1 MPPTDVDEGERPFI
15 DADAQRSLG
24 DYLVSALEHATPDTW
39 TAGGANDDEATFRHR
54 PRNYD
59 TLKEFEQAYDN
70 GGPVA
75 DLTDKRALMTY
86 GTGIEFQTEAATTDD
101 RGRTVDE
108 WLADTFGDR
117 LDYLQIQL
125 GVQSYWAGN
134 AWLEIVEDRTS
145 DFSHLTLVDP
155 TTIDPRWD
163 RHGDITEI
171 EQIIVEDNTPRRQ
184 PLDPDNI
191 AVFSY
196 KDTPGGPLERGLY
209 ERNWDQIRRYAEN
222 QEQRR
227 NAIRIHG
234 SPKYHV
240 QVGSDGQSISDR
252 LLRRVRNRFRSD
264 DTDEKTNWVTG
275 GQVEINELDA
285 PGFEGMESITETDI
299 ATLAQGFGI
308 PLELTNFGS
317 DGLGSGKPAEV
328 RWQGFERQ
336 ARAEQTL
343 RVAQFM
349 RQVVRPVL
357 RRYSPFPEDID
368 VTASFGDVVSDQ
380 QAAAEWMKD
389 FKSYMQPEEVR
400 SRLDLPENVNEEDL
414 GPPEGTP
421 DADTGGDAG
430 GLFATDGSDGSVSM
444 TTNTSTSPARTDG
457 GDTGFSDGRRALF
470 HDSVSADALTQE
482 ELVWEDVYEKVLW
495 ADDGND
501 RALFEFDPEEV
512 PDFVIDRLVEAVQEG
527 ALFDDFETVPAWAA
541 DDVEDVMLDSLETRH
556 GWSVNSIANNLQ
568 NMALGLSQEDAERIA
583 RTETQALVNKAREE
597 GYREEFDVSAE
608 RFHWVGPDDERNS
621 EVCPEIR
628 ERVGDGVPLPELKDI
643 VEGTAR
649 EFGHEP
655 REWTPH
661 INCRHT
667 YTRVV

>member
-1 MPPTDVDEGERPFI
+1 MPPTDGDGGERPFI
-15 DADAQRSLG
+15 DADAQRSLA

-39 TAGGANDDEATFRHR
+39 TAGGANDDDPTFRHR

-59 TLKEFEQAYDN
+59 TLTQFQKAYDN

-86 GTGIEFQTEAATTDD
+86 GTGIEFQTETAVTDEQ
-101 RGRTVDE
+101 GRTVDE

-134 AWLEIVEDRTS
+134 GWLEIVEDRS
-145 DFSHLTLVDP
+145 GELSHLTLVDP
-155 TTIDPRWD
+155 TTIDPKWD
-163 RHGDITEI
+163 RHGEITDIY
-171 EQIIVEDNTPRRQ
+171 QIIVEDNKPRRQ
-184 PLDPDNI
+184 RLDPDKI
-191 AVFSY
+191 GVFSY
-196 KDTPGGPLERGLY
+196 KDTPGGPIERGLY
-209 ERNWDQIRRYAEN
+209 ERNWDQITRYAEN
-222 QEQRR
+222 QAQRR

-240 QVGSDGQSISDR
+240 QVGSDSQSISDR

-285 PGFEGMESITETDI
+285 PGFEGMESITETDM

-317 DGLGSGKPAEV
+317 DGLGSGTPAEV

-343 RVAQFM
+343 RIAQFM
-349 RQVVRPVL
+349 EQIVRPVL
-357 RRYSPFPEDID
+357 QRYSPFPEDID

-380 QAAAEWMKD
+380 QAAAEWMRD

-400 SRLDLPENVNEEDL
+400 SRLDLPENVDEADL

-421 DADTGGDAG
+421 DAEAGGATE
-430 GLFATDGSDGSVSM
+430 GLFATGGGDRDRTLRG
-444 TTNTSTSPARTDG
+444 TPARTLLH
-457 GDTGFSDGRRALF
+457 SSVA
-470 HDSVSADALTQE
+470 DSELTQE
-482 ELVWEDVYEKVLW
+482 ELIWEDVVERVVW
-495 ADDGND
+495 GEETD
-501 RALFEFDPEEV
+501 RQLFEFDPEEV
-512 PDFVIDRLVEAVQEG
+512 PDFAIERLQEAIRED
-527 ALFDDFETVPAWAA
+527 ALFDNFDTIPNWAA
-541 DDVEDVMLDSLETRH
+541 SRVGDTLLESLDTRH
-556 GWSVNSIANNLQ
+556 GWSVDSISQDLQ
-568 NMALGLSQEDAERIA
+568 SMALGLSQQDAEAIA

-597 GYREEFDVSAE
+597 GYREEFDLEQE
-608 RFHWVGPDDERNS
+608 RFDWVGPTDDRTTDACEWIKS
-621 EVCPEIR
+621 QIPE
-628 ERVGDGVPLPELKDI
+628 EGVRLETLKELVQEAPEHDDMI
-643 VEGTAR
+643 TTT
-649 EFGHEP
+649 P

-661 INCRHT
+661 IQCRHT
-667 YTRVV
+667 YTRQV